1 MRQPHLRLKKIKEN
15 LMTGLSYRNYSIN
28 LHRKSINN
36 SLSVY
41 YENTQ
46 MLPIEMYKVSNE
58 TSSEI
63 TIKSS
68 N

>member
-15 LMTGLSYRNYSIN
+15 LMAGLSYRNYSID

>member
-15 LMTGLSYRNYSIN
+15 LMTGLSHRNYSID